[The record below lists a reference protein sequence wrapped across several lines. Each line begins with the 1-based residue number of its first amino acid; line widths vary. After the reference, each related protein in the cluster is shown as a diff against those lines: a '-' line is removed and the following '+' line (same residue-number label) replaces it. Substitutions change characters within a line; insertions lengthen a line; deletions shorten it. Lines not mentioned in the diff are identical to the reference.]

1 MEQLTINAPE
11 AGALNKSAETFL
23 IVAQSI
29 TIDSPE
35 MYQTAGSEL
44 QQIKRKAKDLE
55 AQRVDLVTPLNA
67 TVKKINDL
75 FRSPLDYLSRAEQTI
90 KSAMIT
96 YDREQERKA
105 AEERRKAEEAAA
117 RERARLQAEAAAA
130 EARRVAEENRL
141 REEAAAAER
150 AAQNARNEE
159 ARIRAEAESAAQ
171 AGDRARA
178 AELEAQAK
186 AQSRDAQAADIAAA
200 KADSKA
206 DSKAEEFRADELRIQ
221 ASMVQS
227 APPIVISAAPK
238 VSGIAG
244 KTKWKGEVTDKLK
257 LVQFVAANPQF
268 IGLID
273 ANESAINKMA
283 SALKQAMVVDGVRV
297 YEERQIA
304 ARAA

>member
-1 MEQLTINAPE
+1 MEVININAPE

-23 IVAQSI
+23 VSAQSI

-35 MYQTAGSEL
+35 MYQTAASEL
-44 QQIKRKAKDLE
+44 QAIKRKAKDLE

-75 FRSPLDYLSRAEQTI
+75 FRAPLDFLNRAETTI
-90 KSAMIT
+90 KASMIT
-96 YDREQERKA
+96 FDKEQERRA

-117 RERARLQAEAAAA
+117 KERARIQAEAAAA
-130 EARRVAEENRL
+130 EAKAKAEQDRL
-141 REEAAAAER
+141 RAEAEAAER
-150 AAQNARNEE
+150 AAQHARDEE
-159 ARIRAEAESAAQ
+159 ARFRAEAEEASR

-178 AELEAQAK
+178 AELDAQAK
-186 AQSRDAQAADIAAA
+186 AQSSAAQASDIAAA
-200 KADSKA
+200 RAE
-206 DSKAEEFRADELRIQ
+206 SKAESKGEEVRAEELRAQ
-221 ASMVQS
+221 AAMVQAAPIAVAS
-227 APPIVISAAPK
+227 APTK

-244 KTKWKGEVTDKLK
+244 KTKWKGEVKDKMALIR
-257 LVQFVAANPQF
+257 FVAANPQF
-268 IGLID
+268 EGLVD

>member
-1 MEQLTINAPE
+1 MEHLTINAPE

-23 IVAQSI
+23 ITAQ
-29 TIDSPE
+29 TIVIDGPE
-35 MYQTAGSEL
+35 MYQTAASEL

-75 FRSPLDYLSRAEQTI
+75 FRAPAEFLERAEKTI
-90 KSAMIT
+90 KSSMIT
-96 YDREQERKA
+96 YDQEQERIA

-117 RERARLQAEAAAA
+117 RERARIRAEAEAA
-130 EARRVAEENRL
+130 EARRQAEENRL

-150 AAQNARNEE
+150 KAQQARDEE
-159 ARIRAEAESAAQ
+159 ARIRAEAEEAAK
-171 AGDRARA
+171 AGDKARA

-186 AQSRDAQAADIAAA
+186 EQGKEAQAADITAA
-200 KADSKA
+200 KAE
-206 DSKAEEFRADELRIQ
+206 SKAESKVEECRAEELRTQ
-221 ASMVQS
+221 AAMVQA
-227 APPIVISAAPK
+227 APSMIVSAAPK
-238 VSGIAG
+238 ISGISG
-244 KTKWKGEVTDKLK
+244 KTKWKGEVINKMKLI
-257 LVQFVAANPQF
+257 QFVAANPQF
-268 IGLID
+268 IELID

-283 SALKQAMVVDGVRV
+283 SALKSAMVVDGVRV

>member
-221 ASMVQS
+221 ASMVQHS
-227 APPIVISAAPK
+227 PPIVISAAPK